1 MLIYILSIVR
11 LAMATEQL
19 VEKRGYSSGSASDER
34 NNPGDYRSDS
44 GTEGSSGTG
53 SESEEEEEPK
63 LKYDRIG
70 EDILDRIGED
80 LVSCMAVHS
89 KFLAVGTHDGQVLI
103 ADHEG
108 HLIVSKE
115 FPVHS
120 CTVNDISIDV
130 AGEYI
135 ASCSD
140 DGKVVINGLYSS
152 EHNQVV
158 DIERPVKSV
167 ALKPDYTKTANRGF
181 VTGNEKLMMV
191 EKGWVR
197 KSIQV
202 LHEGEGTINI
212 IRWHNQ
218 FISWANEASVIVF
231 DSQSKL
237 RISRITRDKDGPRP
251 QLAPCK
257 IVWQGPTR
265 FLVGWAHSVKINVVR
280 DKPNPKDMPNKFV
293 EIIGVVELEDLVAG
307 LAPYPQEPNQIVVLL
322 YTTSASCPVE
332 GAPQSP
338 AHHALPPHLSVLK
351 MNGYEAADEISVDV
365 IKVRRFQV
373 LRCNDYRLERVPG
386 EDRFYIVC
394 PHDIILGKKRDVDDH
409 VEWLLERKEY
419 RRALDV
425 ARKECKFLKRLKLI
439 WIGQHCIKHLIE
451 ERRFLEAAQ
460 LCPELYRED
469 QGLWEEQVYNFIEIG
484 QLRVMAPFIPVNAP
498 KLSPTIYELVLNEFL
513 KMNCETFHRLLK
525 QWPSDLYQSDNI
537 ISAVLEQL
545 EKYPRLK
552 ETRGVLL
559 SCLALLYSNQEQFDK
574 ALSIYLEL
582 RNPDVFDLIHKYSLY
597 HSVQDKI
604 ATLLELDRE
613 QGVGML
619 VEQEERITP
628 DSVVSQL
635 EADKRPDLLN
645 LYLDALFEKNPQR
658 NTKFHEKQVYLYAEY
673 NRAKLLNFLRR
684 TTHNIPLP
692 KALELCKSKG
702 FIEEQVYLHGR
713 MGNNREAL
721 HLITN
726 KMENIQKAIEFCKEA
741 DDPDLWEDL
750 INYSMQK
757 PEFIRVLCEN
767 IVDHQVDRVAL
778 IKRIPAG
785 TTIPGLRDALV
796 KILQD
801 FQLQI
806 ALNRGCRDVLTKDSN
821 ALLDRLSRL
830 MRRGM
835 PVKESRTCALCNGSL
850 IGHGAMVASGVW
862 RGLVVFNCTHVF
874 HESCL
879 RNSTEAGGALRCSF
893 CNNFS
898 STRGRSAG
906 KQEHILT

>member
-1 MLIYILSIVR
+1 
-11 LAMATEQL
+11 MASEQL
-19 VEKRGYSSGSASDER
+19 TERRGYSSGSGSEER
-34 NNPGDYRSDS
+34 DNTVQYRSDS
-44 GTEGSSGTG
+44 GSEESSGSG
-53 SESEEEEEPK
+53 SGSDEEEEPK

-70 EDILDRIGED
+70 ENILEKIGDD

-89 KFLAVGTHDGQVLI
+89 KFLAIGTHDGQVLI

-108 HLIVSKE
+108 YLIVSKE

-167 ALKPDYTKTANRGF
+167 ALKPDYTKSANRGF

-218 FISWANEASVIVF
+218 FISWANDAAVIVF

-237 RISRITRDKDGPRP
+237 RISRITRDKKGPRP

-265 FLVGWAHSVKINVVR
+265 FLVGWAHSVKICVVR
-280 DKPNPKDMPNKFV
+280 DKPNSKDMPNKFV
-293 EIIGVVELEDLVAG
+293 EIIGVVEVEDLVAG
-307 LAPYPQEPNQIVVLL
+307 LAPYPQEPDQIVVLL
-322 YTTSASCPVE
+322 YTTSASSQVE
-332 GAPQSP
+332 GAPLSPSHP
-338 AHHALPPHLSVLK
+338 AHPPHLSVLK
-351 MNGYEAADEISVDV
+351 LNGYDAADEISVDV
-365 IKVRRFQV
+365 IKVRRHQV
-373 LRCNDYRLERVPG
+373 LRCNDYRLERVPE

-409 VEWLLERKEY
+409 VEWMLERKEY

-425 ARKECKFLKRLKLI
+425 ARKERKFLKRLKLI

-451 ERRFLEAAQ
+451 ERRFREAAE

-469 QGLWEEQVYNFIEIG
+469 QGLWEEQVYHFIEIG
-484 QLRVMAPFIPVNAP
+484 QLRIMAPFIPVNTP

-513 KMNCETFHRLLK
+513 KIDSDTFHRLLK
-525 QWPSDLYQSDNI
+525 QWPSGLYQSDNI
-537 ISAVLEQL
+537 ISAVEEQL
-545 EKYPRLK
+545 GKYPQLPA
-552 ETRGVLL
+552 RGVLL

-582 RNPDVFDLIHKYSLY
+582 RNPDVFELIHKYSLY
-597 HSVQDKI
+597 QSVQDKI
-604 ATLLELDRE
+604 STLLELDE
-613 QGVGML
+613 VQGVNML
-619 VEQEERITP
+619 VEQEEKITP

-635 EADKRPDLLN
+635 EADNRPDLLN

-673 NRAKLLNFLRR
+673 DRNKLLNFLRR

-692 KALELCKSKG
+692 KALELCKNKS
-702 FIEEQVYLHGR
+702 FVEEQVYLHGR

-726 KMENIQKAIEFCKEA
+726 KMENILKAIEFCKEA
-741 DDPDLWEDL
+741 DDQDLWEDL
-750 INYSMQK
+750 IDYSMKK

-767 IVDHQVDRVAL
+767 IVDHHVDRVAL

-835 PVKESRTCALCNGSL
+835 LVRESRTCALCNGPV

-862 RGLVVFNCTHVF
+862 RGLVAFNCTHVF
-874 HESCL
+874 HETCL
-879 RNSTEAGGALRCSF
+879 RNNTEAGGTLRCSF
-893 CNNFS
+893 CNTFS
-898 STRGRSAG
+898 ATRGRTTG
-906 KQEHILT
+906 KHGHLLA